1 MGSKNQEHL
10 WAEKK
15 KKKRK
20 HTIFCD
26 DCRSKISKEKHAQW
40 DPFTS
45 FGALSHLLAESLSL
59 SLSLSVDVCVCT
71 LFMETEAWVV
81 SVSLFI
87 QKNPLIAALPF
98 LFFFFYEIFF
108 FLIGGFFFFFFMNYY
123 RWIGPFTC
131 SHFLLWSVW
140 IEFIL
145 LKLKIKNWKYC
156 SKIIFKCVNSIVRP
170 IFNKNITKKWNL

>member
-81 SVSLFI
+81 SASFYR
-87 QKNPLIAALPF
+87 KESTSSGFTLP
-98 LFFFFYEIFF
+98 FFFFFSFFMKSF
-108 FLIGGFFFFFFMNYY
+108 FLIGGFFFDE
-123 RWIGPFTC
+123 
-131 SHFLLWSVW
+131 LLLV
-140 IEFIL
+140 
-145 LKLKIKNWKYC
+145 
-156 SKIIFKCVNSIVRP
+156 V
-170 IFNKNITKKWNL
+170 WNLHLFTLFIISLFK

>member
-108 FLIGGFFFFFFMNYY
+108 FLIGGFFFL
-123 RWIGPFTC
+123 WTIIGGLDPSLVHSFYH
-131 SHFLLWSVW
+131 SLF
-140 IEFIL
+140 
-145 LKLKIKNWKYC
+145 
-156 SKIIFKCVNSIVRP
+156 R
-170 IFNKNITKKWNL
+170 

>member
-15 KKKRK
+15 KQKRK

-59 SLSLSVDVCVCT
+59 SLSLSLSWWMRVYSVYGDRGMSSDCVSFYPKESTYSGFT
-71 LFMETEAWVV
+71 L
-81 SVSLFI
+81 S
-87 QKNPLIAALPF
+87 F
-98 LFFFFYEIFF
+98 LFFFSFFMKSFFFNWWIFF
-108 FLIGGFFFFFFMNYY
+108 LWTIIGGLDPSLVHSFYHSLF
-123 RWIGPFTC
+123 G
-131 SHFLLWSVW
+131 
-140 IEFIL
+140 
-145 LKLKIKNWKYC
+145 
-156 SKIIFKCVNSIVRP
+156 
-170 IFNKNITKKWNL
+170 

>member
-1 MGSKNQEHL
+1 MKLIAEKMGSKNQEHL

-71 LFMETEAWVV
+71 LFMEREAWVV
-81 SVSLFI
+81 SASFYR
-87 QKNPLIAALPF
+87 KESTSSGFTLP
-98 LFFFFYEIFF
+98 FFFFSFFMKSF
-108 FLIGGFFFFFFMNYY
+108 FLIGGFFLMNYY
-123 RWIGPFTC
+123 WWFGTFTC
-131 SHFLLWSVW
+131 SLFLV
-140 IEFIL
+140 
-145 LKLKIKNWKYC
+145 
-156 SKIIFKCVNSIVRP
+156 
-170 IFNKNITKKWNL
+170 

>member
-59 SLSLSVDVCVCT
+59 SLSLSLSVDVCVCT

-98 LFFFFYEIFF
+98 LFFFFFSFFMKSFF
-108 FLIGGFFFFFFMNYY
+108 FFNRWIFFFFMNYY

-131 SHFLLWSVW
+131 SLFLS
-140 IEFIL
+140 
-145 LKLKIKNWKYC
+145 
-156 SKIIFKCVNSIVRP
+156 
-170 IFNKNITKKWNL
+170 

>member
-59 SLSLSVDVCVCT
+59 SLSRCMCVYSVYGDRGMSSECVSFYPKESTSSGFTTFFLFFLFLWNLFFFNWWIFFYELLSVDWTLHLFT
-71 LFMETEAWVV
+71 LFIIGVFGYD
-81 SVSLFI
+81 LF
-87 QKNPLIAALPF
+87 
-98 LFFFFYEIFF
+98 
-108 FLIGGFFFFFFMNYY
+108 Y
-123 RWIGPFTC
+123 RNW
-131 SHFLLWSVW
+131 
-140 IEFIL
+140 
-145 LKLKIKNWKYC
+145 KLKTEN
-156 SKIIFKCVNSIVRP
+156 IVA
-170 IFNKNITKKWNL
+170 K

>member
-108 FLIGGFFFFFFMNYY
+108 FLIGGFFFFFLWTIIGGLDPSLVHTFYY
-123 RWIGPFTC
+123 GLFG
-131 SHFLLWSVW
+131 
-140 IEFIL
+140 
-145 LKLKIKNWKYC
+145 
-156 SKIIFKCVNSIVRP
+156 
-170 IFNKNITKKWNL
+170 